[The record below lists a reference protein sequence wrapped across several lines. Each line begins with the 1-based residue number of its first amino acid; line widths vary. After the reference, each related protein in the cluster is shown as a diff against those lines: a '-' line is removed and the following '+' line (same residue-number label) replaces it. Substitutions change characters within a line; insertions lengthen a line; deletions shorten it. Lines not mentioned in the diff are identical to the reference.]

1 MGTMNF
7 EMRRFAS
14 VIDTTGRAASFVQL
28 IEATKTDSEIKRKIR
43 EARTKD
49 ERQGLKVAGAP
60 CWYTGGAVSGHF
72 CEGSITPAGIA
83 QFDLDADAS
92 PERLSELKRRLSE
105 IPCVFFVA
113 LSVSGRGVYAL
124 ARVPVEVQ
132 KDPAAQSELLA
143 LVDAVVL
150 YDRRPGE
157 SFDDKC
163 AKSAQ
168 RRFESF
174 DPEPFVRDNPAEYA
188 LNFRA
193 VCEEAFKSSAFYAIA
208 KEFGGRCD
216 ITPGCAQTGF
226 AMAIAAIHAGGRVA
240 GRLFGEEFHV
250 SRAQVVILGDSGA
263 GKSNMQNALVDAAAD
278 AGAQFNNSCSDR
290 DFEARI
296 VESCTDVT
304 YELGDNGKPDKGRPV
319 WTQKAIPQP
328 LLGIFDEAAEEQEAR
343 RRTEYKLKLNSLRRR
358 CFDRRFTASSS
369 RSTKL
374 PSFPLRCSYT
384 DVQIATPAAWAS
396 AMCGLDQTRGE
407 RRRQLEFWLE
417 SPETPAGARNARYT
431 RFISAIMNKPAAA
444 NPRAVNGFF
453 EFFVPTLGA
462 PDEEGISRRL
472 DGRANPFELA
482 LAARELARI
491 SPSESVDLDA
501 RTIVANLATLL
512 AFASGQT
519 EDIDDNSIRAAWSIY
534 FAALDNRKRLN
545 DAADIGPET
554 QESRISGAILDYIR
568 EAGEPRVSSVSR
580 MLNKRGQCYKK
591 AYMELVSNGT
601 LVINRGKSPTVRLA
615 TAEEAEQAAAKQP
628 AGGNDFSEAQANRDK
643 VARNSDDRPFAA
655 TQADERASA
664 AMQAAE
670 YAQAPEEGK
679 RAKLEAYKR
688 EFERGAGHEL
698 VPGNIDNALRALA
711 VSLHNAGLSDATAR
725 AWFWELCDVCGHTR
739 EADKRRVWRPA
750 PARG

>member
-1 MGTMNF
+1 MNF
-7 EMRRFAS
+7 GMRRFAS
-14 VIDTTGRAASFVQL
+14 VSDTTGRAASFAQL
-28 IEATKTDSEIKRKIR
+28 IEATKSDSESKRKIR

-49 ERQGLKVAGAP
+49 ERQALKVAGAP
-60 CWYTGGAVSGHF
+60 CWYTGGAVNGHF
-72 CEGSITPAGIA
+72 CESAITPAGIA
-83 QFDLDADAS
+83 QFDLDADAN

-132 KDPAAQSELLA
+132 EDQAAQAELLE

-150 YDRRPGE
+150 YDRQPGE

-174 DPEPFVRDNPAEYA
+174 DPTPFVRDNPEEYA

-193 VCEEAFKSSAFYAIA
+193 VCEEAFKTSAFYSIA
-208 KEFGGRCD
+208 KDFGGRGD

-250 SRAQVVILGDSGA
+250 ARSQVVILGDSGV
-263 GKSNMQNALVDAAAD
+263 GKSNMQNCLMDAAA
-278 AGAQFNNSCSDR
+278 AVGAQLHNSCSDR
-290 DFEARI
+290 DFEAKI

-304 YELGDNGKPDKGRPV
+304 YELGDNGKPDKDRPV

-328 LLGIFDEAAEEQEAR
+328 LLGIFDEAAEEQESR

-374 PSFPLRCSYT
+374 PAFPLRCSYT

-396 AMCGLDQTRGE
+396 AMSGLDQTRGE
-407 RRRQLEFWLE
+407 KRRQLEFWLA
-417 SPETPAGARNARYT
+417 SPETPEGARNARYT

-444 NPRAVNGFF
+444 NPGAVHGFF
-453 EFFVPTLGA
+453 EFFVPTLDA

-472 DGRANPFELA
+472 DGRASPFDLV

-491 SPSESVDLDA
+491 SPSEAVDLDA
-501 RTIVANLATLL
+501 RTIVANLATLI
-512 AFASGQT
+512 AYAIGQT
-519 EDIDDNSIRAAWSIY
+519 ERIDDNSIRAAWAIY
-534 FAALDNRKRLN
+534 FAVLDNRKRLN

-554 QESRISGAILDYIR
+554 QESRISGAILEYIR

-580 MLNKRGQCYKK
+580 MLNRRGPSYKK

-601 LVINRGKSPTVRLA
+601 LVVNRGKSPTVRIA
-615 TAEEAEQAAAKQP
+615 TAEEAEQTAAKQP
-628 AGGNDFSEAQANRDK
+628 VGGLDFSEERANRDK
-643 VARNSDDRPFAA
+643 VARNNAERPF
-655 TQADERASA
+655 A

-711 VSLHNAGLSDATAR
+711 VSLHNAGLSDATAQ
-725 AWFWELCDVCGHTR
+725 AWFWELCDVCGHTG

>member
-1 MGTMNF
+1 MMNF

-14 VIDTTGRAASFVQL
+14 VSDTTGRAASFSQL
-28 IEATKTDSEIKRKIR
+28 IAATKRDSESKRRIR

-49 ERQGLKVAGAP
+49 ERQALKVAGAP

-72 CEGSITPAGIA
+72 CESAITPAGIA

-92 PERLSELKRRLSE
+92 PDRLSELKRRLSE
-105 IPCVFFVA
+105 IPCVFFVS

-132 KDPAAQSELLA
+132 KDQAAQAELLA

-150 YDRRPGE
+150 YDRQPGE

-163 AKSAQ
+163 ARSAQ
-168 RRFESF
+168 RRFEGF

-193 VCEEAFKSSAFYAIA
+193 ECEEAFKNSAFYAIA
-208 KEFGGRCD
+208 TYFGGRGD

-226 AMAIAAIHAGGRVA
+226 AMAIAALHAGGRVA

-250 SRAQVVILGDSGA
+250 ARSQVVILGDSGA
-263 GKSNMQNALVDAAAD
+263 GKSNMQNCLTDAAAD
-278 AGAQFNNSCSDR
+278 AGVQFNNSCSDR
-290 DFEARI
+290 DFEAKI

-304 YELGDNGKPDKGRPV
+304 YELGDNGKPDKARPM

-343 RRTEYKLKLNSLRRR
+343 RKTEYKLKLNSLRRR

-374 PSFPLRCSYT
+374 PPLPLRCSYT

-407 RRRQLEFWLE
+407 KRRQLEFWLA
-417 SPETPAGARNARYT
+417 SPEAPEGARNARYT
-431 RFISAIMNKPAAA
+431 RFISAIMNKPPAA

-453 EFFVPTLGA
+453 ELSVPPLDA
-462 PDEEGISRRL
+462 PDDEGISRRL
-472 DGRANPFELA
+472 DGHESPFELV

-491 SPSESVDLDA
+491 SPSEAVDLDA

-512 AFASGQT
+512 AFAIGQT
-519 EDIDDNSIRAAWSIY
+519 ERIDDNSIRAAWAIY
-534 FAALDNRKRLN
+534 FAVLDNRKRLN
-545 DAADIGPET
+545 DASDIGPET
-554 QESRISGAILDYIR
+554 QESRISGAILDYVR
-568 EAGEPRVSSVSR
+568 EAGEPRVSSVMR
-580 MLNKRGQCYKK
+580 MLNKRGPSYKR
-591 AYMELVSNGT
+591 AYLELVSDGA
-601 LVINRGKSPTVRLA
+601 LVVTRGKSPTVRLA
-615 TAEEAEQAAAKQP
+615 TPGEAEEAAAKQP
-628 AGGNDFSEAQANRDK
+628 TGGPDFSEERANRDR
-643 VARNSDDRPFAA
+643 VARSASRATARPF
-655 TQADERASA
+655 E
-664 AMQAAE
+664 AMHAAE
-670 YAQAPEEGK
+670 YAQASEEGK
-679 RAKLEAYKR
+679 LAKLEAYRR
-688 EFERGAGHEL
+688 EHEKEPGHEL
-698 VPGNIDNALRALA
+698 VRGQRDPSLRSLA
-711 VSLHNAGLSDATAR
+711 TKLHNAGLDDAFAY
-725 AWFWELCDVCGHTR
+725 AWFCELCHSCGDEFSR
-739 EADKRRVWRPA
+739 AGVQRRLWRPA
-750 PARG
+750 PAIG